1 MGELERSSQTG
12 NWTDRFEVRH
22 KIAAGSYGVVYLA
35 HDRQRGLEVALKVL
49 RDATTGVEL
58 YRF

>member
-12 NWTDRFEVRH
+12 TWTDRFEVRH

-49 RDATTGVEL
+49 RG
-58 YRF
+58 